1 MKDKFFIYR
10 NRIILLFFIISTG
23 VFGSFYGGYVSY
35 GLFYFSLLIP
45 VISLIYLAYVYFR
58 FRVYQLIDHKT
69 VVKGEHIPYQ
79 FILSNEDFFAFTN
92 VRVTFKED
100 FSKVEN
106 VTSDTSHCLL
116 PSDRIEQ
123 ETTLSCFYRGEYLV
137 GAEYIYV
144 TDYLNLFEMKYL
156 APSPITVKVLPR
168 VIRLKN
174 LKIVTESEGKT
185 QEYNP
190 VVNQRIPD
198 VEVRNYVP
206 GDSRKMIHWKTVA
219 RQNKLMVRKYTQ
231 EPKTEIVIYMDFRRK
246 DIGERERVIL
256 EDKMIETFL
265 SICEFY
271 YRNNTPIK
279 LIFDNKNISYMNV
292 IKKTDFDQVF
302 ELCTEV
308 HFKAKSTA
316 EQLLSYSNRIL
327 RSRMYQV
334 VITHSLEDELIR
346 ACYTNVRL
354 GNDVVVIY
362 IGDEPTTNIQDKLD
376 NKITFIHIPS
386 EEDITSILEG

>member
-1 MKDKFFIYR
+1 MKEKLFLHR
-10 NRIILLFFIISTG
+10 NRLIMLLFIILTG
-23 VFGSFYGGYVSY
+23 VFGSYYGGYVSY

-69 VVKGEHIPYQ
+69 VVKGEHVPYQ
-79 FILSNEDFFAFTN
+79 FILSNEDFLAFTN

-100 FSKVEN
+100 YSKVEN

-116 PSDRIEQ
+116 PGDRFEQ

-137 GAEYIYV
+137 GAEYVYV

-185 QEYNP
+185 QKYNP
-190 VVNQRIPD
+190 VVDQRVPD
-198 VEVRNYVP
+198 VEVRNFVP
-206 GDSRKMIHWKTVA
+206 GDSRKMIHWKTAA
-219 RQNKLMVRKYTQ
+219 RQNKLMVRKYTE
-231 EPKTEIVIYMDFRRK
+231 EPKTEIVITMDFRK
-246 DIGERERVIL
+246 KEIGERERFIL

-265 SICEFY
+265 SISEFY

-279 LIFDNKNISYMNV
+279 VIYDNKNISYMNV
-292 IKKTDFDQVF
+292 IKKNDFDRLF
-302 ELCTEV
+302 ELCTEIY
-308 HFKAKSTA
+308 FRAKSST
-316 EQLLSYSNRIL
+316 EQLMEYSNRIL
-327 RSRMYQV
+327 QNRMYQV
-334 VITHSLEDELIR
+334 VLTHCLDEDLVR
-346 ACYTNVRL
+346 ACYNNVRL
-354 GNDVVVIY
+354 GNDLVVIY
-362 IGDEPTTNIQDKLD
+362 IGDEPTSHIQDKLD

>member
-1 MKDKFFIYR
+1 MKEKLFPFR
-10 NRIILLFFIISTG
+10 NRIILLLFIISTG

-45 VISLIYLAYVYFR
+45 TISLLYLAYVYFR

-79 FILSNEDFFAFTN
+79 FILSNEDFLAFTN
-92 VRVTFKED
+92 VRVTFQED
-100 FSKVEN
+100 YSKVEN
-106 VTSDTSHCLL
+106 VTSDRSHCLL
-116 PSDRIEQ
+116 PGDRIEQ
-123 ETTLSCFYRGEYLV
+123 ETTLSCFYRGEYQV

-144 TDYLNLFEMKYL
+144 TDYLNLFEMKYA

-168 VIRLKN
+168 VIRLKS

-185 QEYNP
+185 QKYNP
-190 VVNQRIPD
+190 MVNQRIPD

-219 RQNKLMVRKYTQ
+219 KQNKLMVRKYTE
-231 EPKTEIVIYMDFRRK
+231 EPKTEIVIFMDFRK
-246 DIGERERVIL
+246 KEIGERERVIL
-256 EDKMIETFL
+256 EDKMIESFL

-279 LIFDNKNISYMNV
+279 LIYDNKKISFMNV
-292 IKKTDFDQVF
+292 MKKIDFDHVF

-316 EQLLSYSNRIL
+316 EQLMDYANRIVQI
-327 RSRMYQV
+327 RMFQV
-334 VITHSLEDELIR
+334 VITHYLEDELIR

-362 IGDEPTTNIQDKLD
+362 IGDEPISHIQDKLD
-376 NKITFIHIPS
+376 NKITLIHIPS